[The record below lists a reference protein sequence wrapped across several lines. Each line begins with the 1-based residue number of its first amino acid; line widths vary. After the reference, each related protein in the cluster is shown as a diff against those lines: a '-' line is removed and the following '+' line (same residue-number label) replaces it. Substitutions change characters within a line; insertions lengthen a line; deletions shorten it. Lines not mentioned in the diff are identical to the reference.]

1 VERERSR
8 ARRAGIVE
16 RERSRERRAPSPLR
30 RKVVERER
38 SREGRAG
45 GYATEAPE
53 AVDAAV
59 SSSPLREASREFL
72 DSLLGNLGG
81 RAGHCSEH
89 KGDERGRVGDVGT
102 KVETRGQEMEL
113 ERSRGREKEIEL
125 SRKKR
130 LEDKLWDRK
139 IGMERERGR
148 ERTDRDRTDR
158 ELKDK
163 QPCDAALAA
172 ELQESKR
179 RAEALQALLDAER
192 RRAIEAE
199 TKLKEHEKL
208 LKTGVQASSPRRDS
222 EVNAR

>member
-1 VERERSR
+1 MEREGSR
-8 ARRAGIVE
+8 ARRAGVVE

-38 SREGRAG
+38 SRERRAG
-45 GYATEAPE
+45 GYASGAPE
-53 AVDAAV
+53 GVDAAL

-72 DSLLGNLGG
+72 DSLLGG
-81 RAGHCSEH
+81 RAGHCSEQ
-89 KGDERGRVGDVGT
+89 KGDERGHVGDVGT
-102 KVETRGQEMEL
+102 KVGARVQETER

-125 SRKKR
+125 SRKER
-130 LEDKLWDRK
+130 LEDTSWDRK
-139 IGMERERGR
+139 TEMDRERGR
-148 ERTDRDRTDR
+148 ERTDRDRTER

-163 QPCDAALAA
+163 QPSDAALAA
-172 ELQESKR
+172 ELRQSKR
-179 RAEALQALLDAER
+179 HVEELQVLLDAER

-208 LKTGVQASSPRRDS
+208 LKTGVQASPPRRDS